1 MLAKG
6 SAGEVF
12 NAHGDAILCW
22 LPEVALVTP
31 MHQCID
37 KWSLQFTINFS
48 TCHLGTLKLA
58 LAPF

>member
-12 NAHGDAILCW
+12 NAHGNAILFW

-37 KWSLQFTINFS
+37 KWSPQFSVKFS
-48 TCHLGTLKLA
+48 TCHLGTYRLA
-58 LAPF
+58 LASF

>member
-6 SAGEVF
+6 SAGEGF
-12 NAHGDAILCW
+12 NAHGDAILFW

-37 KWSLQFTINFS
+37 KWSFQFTVNFS
-48 TCHLGTLKLA
+48 TCHLGT
-58 LAPF
+58 